1 MKEHI
6 YTIDIN
12 EAIEKDGECFL
23 CIIEEKL
30 EKAAV
35 EYYMGAAMMEPD
47 IRCETNKK
55 GFCPVHYKKMK
66 EIGNSLPLALVLQT
80 RINEI
85 FDHIEVE
92 EKKKKTFFSKNSDAE
107 LADVIRDDFSG
118 CAICERVSKYMDNCI
133 SNFMSMLINDKEF
146 SNKFFSSKGLCMK
159 HFEKVLRYAKG
170 DLKNQIIEHQKKEMK
185 RVMDDVDRF
194 VLKFDYRNADMPWE
208 NAKDATERAILKLRG
223 DYFGKY

>member
-1 MKEHI
+1 MAKVASLGAGAWGIALGTLLDSNGHDV
-6 YTIDIN
+6 TMWTFLQS
-12 EAIEKDGECFL
+12 EAD
-23 CIIEEKL
+23 
-30 EKAAV
+30 
-35 EYYMGAAMMEPD
+35 
-47 IRCETNKK
+47 
-55 GFCPVHYKKMK
+55 
-66 EIGNSLPLALVLQT
+66 
-80 RINEI
+80 
-85 FDHIEVE
+85 
-92 EKKKKTFFSKNSDAE
+92 
-107 LADVIRDDFSG
+107 
-118 CAICERVSKYMDNCI
+118 
-133 SNFMSMLINDKEF
+133 MLINDKEF